1 MENLKKLLDNYL
13 GKDLEIEIDG
23 EVESCS
29 MLDWNQIIVDN
40 DEWAKGMEGMTDDEK
55 DAYCNHSVSD
65 FVNIYQYFLDEEE
78 FELKVDNKQ
87 WIPFAVLG
95 MYKPHIHGYAEMNH
109 NGMLLFDIEE
119 DAENPPIV
127 YILDGEQQL
136 IATDFSELKLAEVT
150 DND

>member
-1 MENLKKLLDNYL
+1 MENLKKLLENYL

-23 EVESCS
+23 EVQSCS
-29 MLDWNQIIVDN
+29 MLDWNQIILDN
-40 DEWAKGMEGMTDDEK
+40 DEWAKGMEGMTDQEK

-65 FVNIYQYFLDEEE
+65 FATIYQYFLDEEE

-109 NGMLLFDIEE
+109 NGMLLFDLEE
-119 DAENPPIV
+119 DAENPPII

-136 IATDFSELKLAEVT
+136 IATDFSELSLEEIA

>member
-1 MENLKKLLDNYL
+1 MENLKKLIENYL
-13 GKDLEIEIDG
+13 GKDLEIELNG

-29 MLDWNQIIVDN
+29 ILDWNQIIVDN
-40 DEWAKGMEGMTDDEK
+40 DAWAKGMEGMTDEEK

-95 MYKPHIHGYAEMNH
+95 MYKPHIHGYAEMNN
-109 NGMLLFDIEE
+109 NGMLLFDAEE

-127 YILDGEQQL
+127 YILDGEHQL
-136 IATDFSELKLAEVT
+136 IATDFSELKLVEIAE
-150 DND
+150 ND

>member
-1 MENLKKLLDNYL
+1 MENLKKLLENYL

-40 DEWAKGMEGMTDDEK
+40 DEWAKGMEGMTDEEK

-109 NGMLLFDIEE
+109 NGMLLFDVEE
-119 DAENPPIV
+119 EPENPSIIYIV
-127 YILDGEQQL
+127 DGEQEL
-136 IATDFSELKLAEVT
+136 VAANFSELKIDEVT

>member
-1 MENLKKLLDNYL
+1 MENLKKLLENYL

-40 DEWAKGMEGMTDDEK
+40 DTWAKGMEGMRDDEK

-109 NGMLLFDIEE
+109 NGMLLFNIEE

-136 IATDFSELKLAEVT
+136 IATDFSELELAEVT